1 MQKKYKDYYEYV
13 TLEENEDVVAIDNDT
28 GEVVET
34 VLVREPIG
42 TISYTPAQQREYKEC
57 KEKELVAM
65 LRRTSN
71 KKFALIN
78 AQYHYKDISP
88 QSAVRLMFLSTFLG
102 YNSNILKKTQ
112 KLMLKK
118 EDLPYILNLSQTTF
132 YKFWNEIYG
141 KYLIENKDGFLV
153 LSSNYFRRGKIP
165 KKQFG
170 LEWQVLFV
178 NSMQEL
184 YIKTPNV
191 SHRYLGYAF
200 QMLPFLNKEYNILC
214 HNPEEEILENI
225 QPMTLNEFCLECGYN
240 SAEQRARLLK
250 KYAQLSF
257 EIDGHWEP
265 FCSFVSRLNDIG
277 DARIY
282 INPNILYKGTHWNEV
297 KILGQFYK

>member
-1 MQKKYKDYYEYV
+1 MPKRYKVYYEFV
-13 TLEENEDVVAIDNDT
+13 TLEGSDDVVAIDKDT
-28 GEVVET
+28 GEIVET
-34 VLVREPIG
+34 VLVREPRG
-42 TISYTPAQQREYKEC
+42 TVSYTPAQQREYKER
-57 KEKELVAM
+57 KEKELVAI

-71 KKFALIN
+71 KKFVLIN
-78 AQYHYKDISP
+78 AQCHYKDISP
-88 QSAVRLMFLSTFLG
+88 QSAIRLMFLSTFLG

-112 KLMLKK
+112 KLILKK
-118 EDLPYILNLSQTTF
+118 EDLPHIMNLSQTTF

-141 KYLIENKDGFLV
+141 KYLIENKDGSLA
-153 LSSNYFRRGKIP
+153 LSSKYFYRGKIP

-170 LEWQVLFV
+170 TEWQILFV
-178 NSMQEL
+178 NSMREL
-184 YIKTPNV
+184 YAQTPTT
-191 SHRYLGYAF
+191 SHRYLGFAF

-225 QPMTLNEFCLECGYN
+225 QPMTLNEFCLECRYN

-257 EIDGHWEP
+257 AIDNHLEP
-265 FCSFVSRLNDIG
+265 FCSFVSGLNDIG

-282 INPNILYKGTHWNEV
+282 INPNVLYKGTHWNEV